1 MRPINIMLVDDH
13 TLLRKG
19 LKMILEKEKMIKVS
33 DEAKDGMEAID
44 KALINRVDIIIMD
57 INMPILNGIDTLK
70 RMKDLGISSKII
82 ILTADP
88 RKELIISATKFGAK
102 GYLLKDCEPNNL
114 IKAVQEVYAGRSYI
128 DPSVSNILSY
138 KGEVDDSSYEDIN
151 NKITELSKR
160 EYEVLI
166 KLAEGLDNKAIG
178 NELYIS
184 EKTVK
189 NHITKIFKKLQVN
202 DRVQAALFAYTN
214 NIK

>member
-19 LKMILEKEKMIKVS
+19 LKMILEKEKMIMVS

-44 KALINRVDIIIMD
+44 KALVNRVDIIIMD
-57 INMPILNGIDTLK
+57 INMPVLNGIDTLK

-82 ILTADP
+82 ILTADS

-114 IKAVQEVYAGRSYI
+114 IKAVQEVYSGRSYI

-138 KGEVDDSSYEDIN
+138 KGEVDDSSYEDIK
-151 NKITELSKR
+151 NKIRELSKR

>member
-19 LKMILEKEKMIKVS
+19 LKMILEKEKTITVL

-57 INMPILNGIDTLK
+57 INMPVLNGIDTLK
-70 RMKDLGISSKII
+70 RMKDLGINSKII
-82 ILTADP
+82 ILTADS

-102 GYLLKDCEPNNL
+102 GYLLKDCEPINL
-114 IKAVQEVYAGRSYI
+114 IKAVQEVYSGRSYI
-128 DPSVSNILSY
+128 DPNVSNILSY
-138 KGEVDDSSYEDIN
+138 KGEVDDSNYEDIN